1 MAINAS
7 FAQIRNALQ
16 AMLVT
21 IALAACASLPP
32 PTGELAAARQ
42 AVARAD
48 SADADQYAAAE
59 IASAR
64 DALSRAQAALARGDD
79 DEARQYADLAAAD
92 ADLAYARSRAAT
104 TKAEFEQRRAEIG
117 DLQQRL
123 QLQAGESGPAESAL
137 DWATPGFE
145 GADPVAQ
152 LSQRLTALDADAR
165 LQGFA
170 AYERLRARQAV
181 DALAAVRSRQRE
193 QARALAQRRV
203 ETAEL
208 AARNE
213 AARREVDRLERVRS
227 ELLVEASRQD
237 AERARQE
244 TERLRIEAQ
253 IQMEEAQRLRAA
265 AESEAAARAQAEEV
279 ILDVAGDQAAKLTAA
294 REKEAALARQE
305 AALMA
310 GGTLPASRRDARG
323 EVFTLA
329 GDAFASGQATLT
341 SSAAASVQA
350 LAAYLQAGPA
360 ANVRIEGHTDGQ
372 GEAAANLQLSQ
383 RRANAVRDALAAAGV
398 PRSRVQAV
406 GRGESAPIADDS
418 SAAGRAKNR
427 RVEIIV
433 VWK

>member
-1 MAINAS
+1 
-7 FAQIRNALQ
+7 
-16 AMLVT
+16 MLVT
-21 IALAACASLPP
+21 VALVACASTPP
-32 PTGELAAARQ
+32 PTGELAAAQQ

-48 SADADQYAAAE
+48 NADADQYAAAE
-59 IASAR
+59 IAAAR
-64 DALSRAQAALARGDD
+64 DALSRAQAALAQGDD
-79 DEARQYADLAAAD
+79 DAARQYVDLAAAD
-92 ADLAYARSRAAT
+92 ADLAHARSRAAT
-104 TKAEFEQRRAEIG
+104 IRAEFEQRRGEIA

-123 QLQAGESGPAESAL
+123 QLQAEVATESAL
-137 DWATPGFE
+137 DWVTPGFD
-145 GADPVAQ
+145 APDPIAQ
-152 LSQRLTALDADAR
+152 LSQRLTALDADTR

-181 DALAAVRSRQRE
+181 DALAAVRSRQRA
-193 QARALAQRRV
+193 QAQVLAQRRV

-213 AARREVDRLERVRS
+213 AARRDVDRLERTRS

-253 IQMEEAQRLRAA
+253 IQAEEAQRLRAA
-265 AESEAAARAQAEEV
+265 AETEAAARAQAEEV
-279 ILDVAGDQAAKLTAA
+279 ILDVAGDQAAKLAAA

-310 GGTLPASRRDARG
+310 GGALPASKRDARG
-323 EVFTLA
+323 EVFTLD
-329 GDAFASGQATLT
+329 GDAFAPGQATLT
-341 SSAAASVQA
+341 ASAAASVQA

-372 GEAAANLQLSQ
+372 GEAAANLALSQ

-398 PRSRVQAV
+398 QRGRIQAV
-406 GRGESAPIADDS
+406 GRGEGAPIADDA

-433 VWK
+433 KSK